1 MEVSDTGVDDM
12 EDVPVQHSVSTERA
26 QIEEEIRQVKL
37 AAGRA
42 IKATALL
49 MDWVIPLERQ
59 AAEEQ
64 ATKLIEEAQQ
74 RAATDVAVAND
85 KYQAERESIR
95 EAALLDAQ
103 SAINAAEAQAADAE
117 AELEDV
123 RKELEMAVTSKSQA
137 VAEATAQAGEHYRL
151 AQQLGNAELQGRV
164 IEAENNEAAATEEAA
179 KVAREAAQAVV
190 LKEELAEARSA
201 YEGAVQSAEE
211 VNRFRAAEHEAE
223 KDELKKKHEAL
234 VAQMKHKEEAMRL
247 TDTQAGR
254 DLQHQLSAAQ
264 ATIKYLRDANKKLL
278 AKSAAGEQGVEDDE
292 RRRMEASDA
301 STSHTADQEMR
312 QISTDANRLFTGSQA
327 LVMACESAEQTKGS
341 SRLACQEAERV
352 ASGVAAMQRPAQMV
366 CNVLADVETSLQDEA
381 KLRGNLA
388 KSSRQL
394 LRSFKM
400 LMQALPEMEAA
411 VSAGR
416 RRPPTIDIAC
426 AEGGSHMEDI
436 EQQLLEM
443 EDHTRDPGYVITA
456 PGDHLQRALEEVDR
470 AARGSAVIAAQAA
483 TEAGSTLDRVGWCTA
498 GAEQPV
504 ERLLCPELAC
514 EPSSVQSELPPE
526 PHSRPRLLPSLSRAS
541 SLTSSWQSTCQADI
555 TAALPK
561 FESALSEVSHLFSM
575 NDLKEEPGCEMPLS
589 ADSGTPMCRLPQARE
604 KAHCEALFTRS
615 E

>member
-42 IKATALL
+42 IK
-49 MDWVIPLERQ
+49 

-312 QISTDANRLFTGSQA
+312 QISARAAEAVMQMQAKLKWVQKRAQTEWGHFNTQRNTLQKA

-394 LRSFKM
+394 LASQLQNADAGTHM
-400 LMQALPEMEAA
+400 AALCAA
-411 VSAGR
+411 SSQ
-416 RRPPTIDIAC
+416 
-426 AEGGSHMEDI
+426 GGMRE
-436 EQQLLEM
+436 
-443 EDHTRDPGYVITA
+443 
-456 PGDHLQRALEEVDR
+456 
-470 AARGSAVIAAQAA
+470 ARGLAIGPEEARGIRVDETVHHVARLDAAHVQ
-483 TEAGSTLDRVGWCTA
+483 TL
-498 GAEQPV
+498 
-504 ERLLCPELAC
+504 
-514 EPSSVQSELPPE
+514 EPPP
-526 PHSRPRLLPSLSRAS
+526 LVTSLSLSLSMQGRACS
-541 SLTSSWQSTCQADI
+541 VSIASRLT
-555 TAALPK
+555 
-561 FESALSEVSHLFSM
+561 E
-575 NDLKEEPGCEMPLS
+575 
-589 ADSGTPMCRLPQARE
+589 R
-604 KAHCEALFTRS
+604 
-615 E
+615 